1 MLRGRSELEG
11 RATCAMVPAW
21 EFSHEPEKKSS
32 PCPLFIAFES
42 EQHLSACDALIVEP
56 AFISLDLAMTAPDR
70 SSSSDSVPPAAH
82 HVGIDVS
89 KASLEIALIRS
100 EEDDFASKT
109 VSNTEDG
116 FDELLN
122 WIETQADV
130 RLEENPEQVHV
141 CLEASGDYQRP
152 AARFLQKRGLTV
164 SIVNPLRTSA
174 YAESQLSRSKTDK
187 VDARLLARFC
197 RREEPSPWEPAP
209 SEQKSLKEMTRGL
222 EQLKKERDRLKNQ
235 IRQSE
240 NPTVTSSLG
249 SVLESIN
256 EQIDQLEDQVDKHV
270 ESTDTLARNRDLLET
285 IPGIGSTTAALVL
298 AELGDHERFECAR
311 QAAAYAG
318 LTPSHHESG
327 SSVHRKPRL
336 SKVGNSRLR
345 RALYFPAIA
354 ALRCNAAVEA
364 LGDRLAER
372 GKEKMVIIGA
382 AMRKLLHIC
391 YGVLKNQSS
400 FDPSLHPGT

>member
-1 MLRGRSELEG
+1 
-11 RATCAMVPAW
+11 
-21 EFSHEPEKKSS
+21 
-32 PCPLFIAFES
+32 
-42 EQHLSACDALIVEP
+42 
-56 AFISLDLAMTAPDR
+56 MTAPDR
-70 SSSSDSVPPAAH
+70 SNSSDSIPSTGL

-89 KASLEIALIRS
+89 KASLEIALIGS
-100 EEDDFASKT
+100 EEDASASRK
-109 VSNTEDG
+109 VPNTKDG
-116 FDELLN
+116 FDQLLS

-130 RLEENPEQVHV
+130 QLEESLEQIHV
-141 CLEASGDYQRP
+141 CLEASGGYQRP
-152 AARFLQKRGLTV
+152 VARFLHERGLVV

-197 RREEPSPWEPAP
+197 RREEPSPWEPSS

-235 IRQSE
+235 IGQSE
-240 NPTVTSSLG
+240 NLTVTGSLQ

-256 EQIDQLEDQVDKHV
+256 EQIDQLEEAIDQHV
-270 ESTDTLARNRDLLET
+270 RSTDELARNRDLLET
-285 IPGIGSTTAALVL
+285 VPGVGSTTAALVL
-298 AELGDHERFECAR
+298 AELGDPERFESAR

-318 LTPSHHESG
+318 LTPSHHKSS

-336 SKVGNSRLR
+336 SKVGSSRLR

-354 ALRCNAAVEA
+354 ALRFNAAVEA

-391 YGVLKNQSS
+391 YGVLKNQTP
-400 FDPSLHPGT
+400 FDASLHPGT

>member
-1 MLRGRSELEG
+1 
-11 RATCAMVPAW
+11 
-21 EFSHEPEKKSS
+21 
-32 PCPLFIAFES
+32 
-42 EQHLSACDALIVEP
+42 
-56 AFISLDLAMTAPDR
+56 
-70 SSSSDSVPPAAH
+70 
-82 HVGIDVS
+82 VGIDVS
-89 KASLEIALIRS
+89 KASLEIALIGS
-100 EEDDFASKT
+100 EEDVSASQT
-109 VSNTEDG
+109 VPNTKDG
-116 FDELLN
+116 FDQLLS
-122 WIETQADV
+122 WIKTQADV
-130 RLEENPEQVHV
+130 QLEESPEQIHV
-141 CLEASGDYQRP
+141 CLEASGGYQRP
-152 AARFLQKRGLTV
+152 VARFLHERGLTV

-197 RREEPSPWEPAP
+197 QREEPNPWEPSS

-240 NPTVTSSLG
+240 NPTVTGSLE

-256 EQIDQLEDQVDKHV
+256 EQIDHLEDQVDKHV

-285 IPGIGSTTAALVL
+285 IPGVGSTTAALVL
-298 AELGDHERFECAR
+298 AELGDPERFESAR

-318 LTPSHHESG
+318 LTPSHHTSG

-336 SKVGNSRLR
+336 SKVGSSRLR

-354 ALRCNAAVEA
+354 ALRFNAAVEA

-391 YGVLKNQSS
+391 YGVLKNQTP
-400 FDPSLHPGT
+400 FDASLHPGT

>member
-1 MLRGRSELEG
+1 
-11 RATCAMVPAW
+11 
-21 EFSHEPEKKSS
+21 
-32 PCPLFIAFES
+32 
-42 EQHLSACDALIVEP
+42 
-56 AFISLDLAMTAPDR
+56 MTAPDR
-70 SSSSDSVPPAAH
+70 SSSSDSVPPTAH

-89 KASLEIALIRS
+89 KASLEIALIGS
-100 EEDDFASKT
+100 EEDDLASKT

-116 FDELLN
+116 FGQLLN
-122 WIETQADV
+122 WLEKQTDV
-130 RLEENPEQVHV
+130 GLEETREQVHV
-141 CLEASGDYQRP
+141 CLEAFGDYQRP

-174 YAESQLSRSKTDK
+174 YAESQLNRSKTDK

-235 IRQSE
+235 IGQSE
-240 NPTVTSSLG
+240 NPTVTNSLE

-256 EQIDQLEDQVDKHV
+256 EQIDQLEDQVDEHV
-270 ESTDTLARNRDLLET
+270 QSNDALARNRDLLET
-285 IPGIGSTTAALVL
+285 IPGVGSTTAALVL
-298 AELGDHERFECAR
+298 AELGDHERFESAR

-336 SKVGNSRLR
+336 SKVGSSRLR

-354 ALRCNAAVEA
+354 ALRFNAAIEA

-391 YGVLKNQSS
+391 YGVLKNQTP

>member
-1 MLRGRSELEG
+1 
-11 RATCAMVPAW
+11 
-21 EFSHEPEKKSS
+21 
-32 PCPLFIAFES
+32 
-42 EQHLSACDALIVEP
+42 
-56 AFISLDLAMTAPDR
+56 MTAPDR
-70 SSSSDSVPPAAH
+70 SSSSDSTPSTAP

-89 KASLEIALIRS
+89 KASLEIALIGS
-100 EEDDFASKT
+100 EEDASVSQT
-109 VSNTEDG
+109 VPNTKDG
-116 FDELLN
+116 FDELLS
-122 WIETQADV
+122 WLEKQADV
-130 RLEENPEQVHV
+130 RLEDSPEQIHV
-141 CLEASGDYQRP
+141 CLEASGGYQRRV
-152 AARFLQKRGLTV
+152 ARFLHERGLVV
-164 SIVNPLRTSA
+164 SVVNPQRTSA
-174 YAESQLSRSKTDK
+174 YADSQLTRSKTDK

-197 RREEPSPWEPAP
+197 HREEPNPWKPTS

-240 NPTVTSSLG
+240 NPTVTDSLE

-256 EQIDQLEDQVDKHV
+256 EQIDQLEEAIDEHV
-270 ESTDTLARNRDLLET
+270 QNSDTLARNRDLLET
-285 IPGIGSTTAALVL
+285 IPGVGSTTAALVL

-336 SKVGNSRLR
+336 SKVGSSRLR

-364 LGDRLAER
+364 LGDRLAKR

>member
-1 MLRGRSELEG
+1 
-11 RATCAMVPAW
+11 
-21 EFSHEPEKKSS
+21 
-32 PCPLFIAFES
+32 
-42 EQHLSACDALIVEP
+42 
-56 AFISLDLAMTAPDR
+56 MTAPDR
-70 SSSSDSVPPAAH
+70 SSSPDSIPSTGP

-89 KASLEIALIRS
+89 KASLEIALIGS
-100 EEDDFASKT
+100 EEDVSASQT
-109 VSNTEDG
+109 VPNTKDG
-116 FDELLN
+116 FDQLLS
-122 WIETQADV
+122 WIKTQADV
-130 RLEENPEQVHV
+130 QLEESPEQIHV
-141 CLEASGDYQRP
+141 CLEASGGYQRP
-152 AARFLQKRGLTV
+152 VARFLHERGLTV

-197 RREEPSPWEPAP
+197 QREEPNPWEPSS

-240 NPTVTSSLG
+240 NPTVTGSLE

-256 EQIDQLEDQVDKHV
+256 EQIDHLEDQVDKHV

-285 IPGIGSTTAALVL
+285 IPGVGSTTAALVL
-298 AELGDHERFECAR
+298 AELGDPERFESVR

-318 LTPSHHESG
+318 LTPSHHTSG

-336 SKVGNSRLR
+336 SKVGSSRLR

-354 ALRCNAAVEA
+354 ALRFNAAVEA

-391 YGVLKNQSS
+391 YGVLKNQTP
-400 FDPSLHPGT
+400 FDASLHPGT